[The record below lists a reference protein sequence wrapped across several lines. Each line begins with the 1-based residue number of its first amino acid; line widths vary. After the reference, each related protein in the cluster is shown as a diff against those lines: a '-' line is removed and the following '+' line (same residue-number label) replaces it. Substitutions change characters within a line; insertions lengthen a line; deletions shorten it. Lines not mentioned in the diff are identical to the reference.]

1 MPLSISGWRKGKKP
15 VETPQEPVRQ
25 EPLAQPGAPA
35 PLKAEE
41 ISATTERL
49 KKLRK
54 RLQRNGAVEAYRL
67 AKRSLP
73 HVVSGIEARATAVSK
88 GRGRLLVAGSNP
100 DQLIRGLGEER
111 RRAEENVVKLKTAAL
126 EDLQKLREEY
136 SSEAGAIC
144 SRAWQEWSAF
154 RRELFDFIARY
165 GDLDIRLG
173 TPMEVL
179 GREVSEFNDQFK
191 LRSMI
196 PNGGAIQPPI
206 RVPRLGRGWS
216 WRDFGKV
223 VNAIKAWLI

>member
-1 MPLSISGWRKGKKP
+1 MPLSISGWRKGNKPAETTAAAAQTEPLVQPKP
-15 VETPQEPVRQ
+15 V
-25 EPLAQPGAPA
+25 

-49 KKLRK
+49 KKIRK
-54 RLQRNGAVEAYRL
+54 RLMGSRAIESYRAARL
-67 AKRSLP
+67 SLP
-73 HVVSGIEARATAVSK
+73 HVVSEIEARASSVSRS
-88 GRGRLLVAGSNP
+88 RGKLLVDGNNP

-111 RRAEENVVKLKTAAL
+111 RRADENVAKLKTAAL
-126 EDLQKLREEY
+126 EELQKFREQY

-165 GDLDIRLG
+165 GDLDARLG

-196 PNGGAIQPPI
+196 HNGGAIQPPI

-216 WRDFGKV
+216 WRDFDKV
-223 VNAIKAWLI
+223 VNAIRGWLI